1 MGFSVWS
8 AMTAVLG
15 LSAAVVS
22 AGATPSRHTAR
33 ADAACNNS
41 PELCSRAY
49 NKITH
54 MGAHDSPF
62 LRDASTGNSIA
73 GNQFFNATVA
83 LSAGL
88 RLLQG
93 QVHNVN
99 GTLRL
104 CHSDCSLLDAG
115 PLEDWLAKVKAWMD
129 DHPNDVVTVLLV
141 NSAKMDVAKF
151 GAAFEASGIAKYGY
165 KPASTTAPTGDW
177 PTLQAMIDAGT
188 RLVSF
193 IASID
198 ASPAYPYLLSEF
210 SYVFETEFMVTTPT
224 GFNCS
229 RGRPAAAGTAANAI
243 AKNFIPLMNHFK
255 YDSLTSSIQVPAVG
269 DINSTNSPDAAQP
282 GSLRL
287 HADTCKREWGVVPV
301 LVLVD
306 FWDKGP
312 SIQVADA
319 MNAITPT
326 GRTLPSTADG
336 AGTGNKGSTTTGSS
350 TGRSDGSSTKEPRLG
365 LGTGA
370 LVAFMA
376 AAVLMF

>member
-1 MGFSVWS
+1 MGFSVRS

-15 LSAAVVS
+15 LSAAVAS
-22 AGATPSRHTAR
+22 AASPSRHVAR
-33 ADAACNNS
+33 DDTACNNS
-41 PELCSRAY
+41 PDLCSRAY

-54 MGAHDSPF
+54 MGAHDSAF

-73 GNQFFNATVA
+73 GNQFYNATVA

-93 QVHNVN
+93 QVHNVS
-99 GTLRL
+99 GVLRL

-115 PLEDWLAKVKAWMD
+115 PLQDWLAKVKGWMD

-141 NSAKMDVAKF
+141 NSDNMDVAKF
-151 GAAFEASGIAKYGY
+151 GAAFEASGISKYGY
-165 KPASTTAPTGDW
+165 KPSSTTAPTGDW
-177 PTLQAMIDAGT
+177 PTLKTMIDAGT

-198 ASPAYPYLLSEF
+198 ASSTYPYLLSEF
-210 SYVFETEFMVTTPT
+210 SYVFETEYMVTTAT
-224 GFNCS
+224 GFNCT
-229 RGRPAAAGTAANAI
+229 RGRPTAAGTAANAI
-243 AKNFIPLMNHFK
+243 SKNYIPLMNHFK
-255 YDSLTSSIQVPAVG
+255 YDSLTSSIQIPAVG
-269 DINSTNSPDAAQP
+269 DIDTTNSPDTTKTGAL
-282 GSLRL
+282 GL
-287 HADTCKREWGVVPV
+287 HAETCKEEWGIVPV

-319 MNAITPT
+319 MNAINAT
-326 GRTLPSTADG
+326 GRSQPSSTSSTG
-336 AGTGNKGSTTTGSS
+336 GNKGTT

>member
-22 AGATPSRHTAR
+22 AGSPSRHMAR

-49 NKITH
+49 NQITH

-62 LRDASTGNSIA
+62 LRDTSTGNSIA

-99 GTLRL
+99 GVLRL

-115 PLEDWLAKVKAWMD
+115 PLQDWLAKVKAWMD

-141 NSAKMDVAKF
+141 NSDNMDVAKF
-151 GAAFEASGIAKYGY
+151 GAAFEASGISKYGY
-165 KPASTTAPTGDW
+165 KPASTTAPTGNW
-177 PTLQAMIDAGT
+177 PTLQTMIDAGT

-198 ASPAYPYLLSEF
+198 ASPTYPYLLSEF
-210 SYVFETEFMVTTPT
+210 LYVFETEFMVTTPT

-229 RGRPAAAGTAANAI
+229 RGRPTAAGTAANAI

-255 YDSLTSSIQVPAVG
+255 YDSLTSSIQIPAVG
-269 DINSTNSPDAAQP
+269 DIDLTNSPDATKA
-282 GSLRL
+282 GALGL
-287 HADTCKREWGVVPV
+287 HAATCKNEWGVVPV

-312 SIQVADA
+312 SIQVADV

-326 GRTLPSTADG
+326 GRSLPSSAGG
-336 AGTGNKGSTTTGSS
+336 ASGGNKGTT